1 MAPLA
6 RSCAISGHGVSA
18 AEDEVHLQQL
28 GRDGLVH
35 HITYHGIDV
44 GAGADSR
51 DGFADYGHLGLA
63 HIGRRCP
70 HQPVQVGGINCV
82 MVYQQQ
88 LANAKVR
95 QFMGDEGTGTSR
107 AHHSDIDA
115 ATCSGMLSNAF
126 CIQLS
131 DSGATPS
138 VEQLAFEKSVGENW
152 PNPPT
157 VPKPQRPMT
166 YELATNRI
174 YALPFD
180 CFIGCQCR
188 PHNDDCLLRQ
198 SDEII
203 EAWYLDDQISRG
215 SEISRCF
222 GLPDLEAAPYILDI
236 DLDAFHTRRAINPK
250 NPSTFYRLIKN
261 AVAIT
266 IATEAECIE
275 EEWLDDEDQM
285 NSDELLQELLGHINK
300 AL

>member
-1 MAPLA
+1 MPLNAFFTRHAIKGKDIYVVDDHHKALAAWVLVRRSLGAAPNLITIDHHTDTHEA
-6 RSCAISGHGVSA
+6 FLGHAHWEAYEGRVK
-18 AEDEVHLQQL
+18 DQEVF
-28 GRDGLVH
+28 RVGLVAR
-35 HITYHGIDV
+35 IDWRSDASV
-44 GAGADSR
+44 AEA
-51 DGFADYGHLGLA
+51 
-63 HIGRRCP
+63 IGNLR
-70 HQPVQVGGINCV
+70 H
-82 MVYQQQ
+82 
-88 LANAKVR
+88 
-95 QFMGDEGTGTSR
+95 DE
-107 AHHSDIDA
+107 HIDA
-115 ATCSGMLSNAF
+115 ATCSGALGDAF

-138 VEQLAFEKSVGENW
+138 VEQLAFEKSMGENW

-166 YELATNRI
+166 YEPAANRV
-174 YALPFD
+174 YALPFE
-180 CFIGCQCR
+180 CFIGCQGR
-188 PHNDDCLLRQ
+188 PHKDDCLLRQ

-203 EAWYLDDQISRG
+203 EARYLDDQIARG

-236 DLDAFHTRRAINPK
+236 DLDAFHTRRAISPED
-250 NPSTFYRLIKN
+250 PSTFYRLIKN

-266 IATEAECIE
+266 IATEAECVE